1 MASFLYPASSNP
13 PLRHQLPSSLHIKI
27 FNAIKEIIEIHPCN
41 YFVIERTNAV
51 PQFIESMESYE
62 PEIQEGIMKLLIFIM
77 VDLNFVPLKEL
88 AVLSLHLQSKYY
100 KKHRNIYLL
109 NKQKNSIIGSSSGKM
124 IPLICSNLTELLKM
138 SSKFFVV
145 VQEAGLLNI
154 MSLMLSDITEKLQEN
169 TVLQKQND
177 EFLDNALKYFDQ
189 VIDCIIAMTSTPAN
203 VTIFRK
209 S

>member
-1 MASFLYPASSNP
+1 
-13 PLRHQLPSSLHIKI
+13 
-27 FNAIKEIIEIHPCN
+27 
-41 YFVIERTNAV
+41 
-51 PQFIESMESYE
+51 
-62 PEIQEGIMKLLIFIM
+62 
-77 VDLNFVPLKEL
+77 
-88 AVLSLHLQSKYY
+88 
-100 KKHRNIYLL
+100 
-109 NKQKNSIIGSSSGKM
+109 M
-124 IPLICSNLTELLKM
+124 IPLICTNLTELLKA

-177 EFLDNALKYFDQ
+177 EFLDNALNHFDR
-189 VIDCIIAMTSTPAN
+189 VIDCLIAMTSTPAN